1 MQIKMP
7 LNSVGG
13 QYEYRKNKW
22 NGKFIYSNSISKDAF
37 RNLDANL
44 NYKLDDKNSISFQYQ
59 NISKLPDNNYNLHQS
74 SYIKY
79 NWINDFNNEKIN
91 NIAIKA
97 NTKWANAA
105 LQLTTLDD
113 HLYFSNDTIGNKEQY
128 ISPKQYSK
136 TIKYL
141 SLRASKEFKY
151 RKWALDNT
159 ILYQK
164 VTQTDHILNLPEFT
178 TRNTLYYSD
187 HLFKRAMFLQTG
199 ITLNYFSKYYADD
212 YNPLLGE
219 FFVQNDKKIGDFPML
234 DFFVNA
240 QIRQA
245 RVFLKAE
252 HFNSSFTGNDY
263 YSSPSTPY
271 HDFMIR
277 FGIVWNFFQ

>member
-1 MQIKMP
+1 MP